1 MSTLPAP
8 IQNGGYLDIKE
19 KLAQLQNHLL
29 ESHPLIPSLLRT
41 IHTQLKADPEIVTL
55 LEEEEIHICVQGLE
69 HVTKIK
75 IIEATKPK
83 KKSLKSLDLDDF

>member
-1 MSTLPAP
+1 MSTAP
-8 IQNGGYLDIKE
+8 IQNGSYLDIQE
-19 KLAQLQNHLL
+19 KLAQLQNQLL

-55 LEEEEIHICVQGLE
+55 MTEEEVQICVNGLQ

-75 IIEATKPK
+75 LIEATKPK
-83 KKSLKSLDLDDF
+83 KKSLKSLSEEDF